1 MEYLDK
7 IEKLHYR
14 SGKTSIDI
22 SEEIELERKLITFPV
37 RIFSPFYKQIEDTI
51 QKLLEAGICPYRLN
65 GKLSEEKFRNKR
77 FDEEIPPLVLSMEDL
92 GIGFEVCMIPL
103 ALSFFVFSVEI
114 IWPRMKLSAKE
125 YLTAVYVVFTFFE
138 SSRPGL

>member
-22 SEEIELERKLITFPV
+22 SEEIELGRKLITFPI
-37 RIFSPFYKQIEDTI
+37 RIFSPFYEQIDDTI
-51 QKLLEAGICPYRLN
+51 QKLLEAGICPHRLN

-77 FDEEIPPLVLSMEDL
+77 FDEEIPPLVLSMKILEL
-92 GIGFEVCMIPL
+92 GL
-103 ALSFFVFSVEI
+103 KSV
-114 IWPRMKLSAKE
+114 
-125 YLTAVYVVFTFFE
+125 
-138 SSRPGL
+138 